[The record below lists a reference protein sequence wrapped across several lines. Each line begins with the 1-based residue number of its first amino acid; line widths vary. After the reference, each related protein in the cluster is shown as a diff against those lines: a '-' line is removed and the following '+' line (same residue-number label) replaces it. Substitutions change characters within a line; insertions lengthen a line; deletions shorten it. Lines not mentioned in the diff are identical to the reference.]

1 VNDQHPNLS
10 LPESKIQSA
19 LVINPTKKSLHTV
32 KVFGKVVSAKSQT
45 ALYLEQNSNTQV
57 GAIVFLWPTPYALC
71 SVQRE
76 TGR

>member
-1 VNDQHPNLS
+1 MTNIQTCHCQKAKFSQHWS
-10 LPESKIQSA
+10 LIQQ
-19 LVINPTKKSLHTV
+19 KKSLHTV